1 MYKIEIISNCKSDK
15 FEQLKEL
22 IKQFAID
29 IFIVQKYNLANE
41 SYKIKE
47 EYISEYN
54 KYLSAEDSKYLEND
68 IAERVEFAINSINSK
83 DENKKTRYYILVDD
97 ERVVAFQTAQVREED
112 GIVEGWRNF
121 AYLDGQY
128 RGKINDVID
137 SYGKHKRG
145 LVSNVIY
152 DNISEW
158 FDEEKVQIER
168 TATGRNMIKNIK
180 IYIMKKGF
188 VPEKYD
194 DARIYLKKE
203 RNENRSKI
211 ELKKIYE
218 EYVKSYR

>member
-1 MYKIEIISNCKSDK
+1 MYRIEILNDSKNDK

-29 IFIVQKYNLANE
+29 VFIVQKYNLANE
-41 SYKIKE
+41 SCKRKE
-47 EYISEYN
+47 EYISNYN
-54 KYLSAEDSKYLEND
+54 RYLSAEDSKYLEND
-68 IAERVEFAINSINSK
+68 TAERIKFAINSINSK

-112 GIVEGWRNF
+112 GIIEGWRNF
-121 AYLDGQY
+121 AYIDVQY
-128 RGKINDVID
+128 RGKKNDVID

-152 DNISEW
+152 DNISKW

-168 TATGRNMIKNIK
+168 TATGRNMVKNIK
-180 IYIMKKGF
+180 VYIIKKGF

-194 DARIYLKKE
+194 DTRIYLKKE
-203 RNENRSKI
+203 RNENRSKM

>member
-1 MYKIEIISNCKSDK
+1 MYKIEIISNCKNDK

-68 IAERVEFAINSINSK
+68 IAERIKFAINSIKSK
-83 DENKKTRYYILVDD
+83 DENKKTRYYILVDA

-180 IYIMKKGF
+180 IYILKKGF

-218 EYVKSYR
+218 EYVKLCR

>member
-68 IAERVEFAINSINSK
+68 IAERIKFAINSIKSK
-83 DENKKTRYYILVDD
+83 DENKKTRYYILVDA

-180 IYIMKKGF
+180 IYILKKGF

-218 EYVKSYR
+218 EYVKLCR